1 MGNRERNTYVM
12 ERITRATLCLLED
25 HELSDIS
32 VSQICQTAQ
41 VSRNSFY
48 RNFESREDVL
58 ARHISALLESWSEA
72 YQGRATGSNAEMY
85 GSLFAFLKKNA
96 GLLLLLKRRGL
107 FHLFER
113 AFMENW
119 GPKAELENVAAYT
132 VAFVSY
138 GTYGWIEEWIAR
150 GMHGS
155 HGSRGSHGQESAP
168 LTSPTTTELRTAEPA
183 RKTNWAFLSEKPSRA

>member
-72 YQGRATGSNAEMY
+72 YQGRATGSN
-85 GSLFAFLKKNA
+85 LFAFLKKNA
-96 GLLLLLKRRGL
+96 GLLLLLKRREL

-150 GMHGS
+150 GM
-155 HGSRGSHGQESAP
+155 QESAEEM
-168 LTSPTTTELRTAEPA
+168 TSL
-183 RKTNWAFLSEKPSRA
+183 LSSVGMP